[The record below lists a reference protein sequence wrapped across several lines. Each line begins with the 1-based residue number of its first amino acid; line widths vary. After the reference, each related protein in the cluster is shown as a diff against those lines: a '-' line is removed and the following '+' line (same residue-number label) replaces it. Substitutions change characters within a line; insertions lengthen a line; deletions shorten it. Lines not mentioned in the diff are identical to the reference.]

1 MDQRKGVL
9 VLVLIALLAQ
19 VCNSQDNE
27 NKSKTDD
34 KKPKK
39 YSKLDKIKLT
49 KEEVTEKVKK
59 LKNKDKVNDEE
70 TSTVKDMST
79 TAQVAQKK
87 EITNPRDR
95 LSQKLLSNYNKNIHP
110 VKNWKQSVKVDVGMA
125 LIHLDLDERHSVVN
139 IDSWMR
145 FNWTDE
151 YLVWDPQDYDGLDQI
166 HFRGQDIWTPDIH
179 LYNNADGANM
189 NHFGDVL
196 YLVYN
201 DGKVLWVPPAKMQ
214 AFCKIDL
221 RMWPHES
228 PRCRLKFGS
237 WTSHGDQ
244 ISLGLFNG
252 KDEVEYLNFYT
263 DNKEWII
270 VNTTVRL
277 NTNKYPSVEE
287 TYPDVTFTFNL
298 KRNSPSYRAGV
309 ILPCLITML
318 LVVTSFLLP
327 PHAGDKLLVN
337 TVSLIICILYLLH
350 FQQTLPAM
358 SDHIPLIVLFYSNTA
373 SLVGIAIVLNIC
385 CISLTREKR
394 FSAPPKWL
402 RNFFSGFMG
411 KLLCLGNYYHQVSET
426 HQRLVV
432 ELDDI
437 QDSPECEQT
446 ERDLSTHGQAGS
458 GIMKDWLLVAA
469 GIERF
474 FFLMYSLAFAFVS
487 GFYI

>member
-39 YSKLDKIKLT
+39 YSKLDKIKPT
-49 KEEVTEKVKK
+49 KEEVIEKVKR
-59 LKNKDKVNDEE
+59 LKTKDKVNDEE

-337 TVSLIICILYLLH
+337 TVSLISKLH
-350 FQQTLPAM
+350 FNTFQSRKQPYNHQCLSVCNQNMQTSSKINQFNFTTTFTNSLTSTSTTITILTNILRTIFATM
-358 SDHIPLIVLFYSNTA
+358 ISIFDLATFKLSTCYYLKA
-373 SLVGIAIVLNIC
+373 SLLKLDSFSFSLYSVFTPFSTNSSCHVRSYSSHCIILQVNI
-385 CISLTREKR
+385 S
-394 FSAPPKWL
+394 
-402 RNFFSGFMG
+402 N
-411 KLLCLGNYYHQVSET
+411 LCLL
-426 HQRLVV
+426 R
-432 ELDDI
+432 
-437 QDSPECEQT
+437 
-446 ERDLSTHGQAGS
+446 
-458 GIMKDWLLVAA
+458 
-469 GIERF
+469 
-474 FFLMYSLAFAFVS
+474 
-487 GFYI
+487 

>member
-1 MDQRKGVL
+1 MDQRKGFL
-9 VLVLIALLAQ
+9 ILLLIALLAQ
-19 VCNSQDNE
+19 TCTSQEKE
-27 NKSKTDD
+27 NKSKSDD
-34 KKPKK
+34 KKTKK
-39 YSKLDKIKLT
+39 FSKLDKVKQS
-49 KEEVTEKVKK
+49 KEELTEKVKK
-59 LKNKDKVNDEE
+59 LKTKDEE
-70 TSTVKDMST
+70 NDDLSSAVKDT
-79 TAQVAQKK
+79 TTTILPSVEE
-87 EITNPRDR
+87 EILNPRDR

-110 VKNWKQSVKVDVGMA
+110 VKDWKKSVKLDVGMA
-125 LIHLDLDERHSVVN
+125 LIHLDLDERHSVLN

-166 HFRGQDIWTPDIH
+166 HVRGEDIWTPDIH

-196 YLVYN
+196 YLIYN
-201 DGKVLWVPPAKMQ
+201 DGKVLWVPPSKMQ

-252 KDEVEYLNFYT
+252 KEEVEYLNFYT

-270 VNTTVRL
+270 INTTVKL

-327 PHAGDKLLVN
+327 PNAGDKLLVN
-337 TVSLIICILYLLH
+337 SLCLL
-350 FQQTLPAM
+350 
-358 SDHIPLIVLFYSNTA
+358 SNSYSTN
-373 SLVGIAIVLNIC
+373 L
-385 CISLTREKR
+385 CISCNL
-394 FSAPPKWL
+394 
-402 RNFFSGFMG
+402 
-411 KLLCLGNYYHQVSET
+411 
-426 HQRLVV
+426 
-432 ELDDI
+432 
-437 QDSPECEQT
+437 
-446 ERDLSTHGQAGS
+446 
-458 GIMKDWLLVAA
+458 
-469 GIERF
+469 
-474 FFLMYSLAFAFVS
+474 
-487 GFYI
+487 